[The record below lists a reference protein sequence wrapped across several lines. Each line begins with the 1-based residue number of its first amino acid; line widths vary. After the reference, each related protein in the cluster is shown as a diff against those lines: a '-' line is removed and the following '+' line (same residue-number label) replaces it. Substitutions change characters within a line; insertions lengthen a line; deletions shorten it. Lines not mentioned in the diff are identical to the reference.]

1 MLEQVA
7 VTERH
12 RLWVDQVALLF
23 GGLDICAIELL
34 VGKDGKEFI
43 IEVNDSALSLMGDSQ
58 EEDRRQ
64 IADLVTAKMQACC
77 RQPAV
82 LTKTG
87 SRGSISNSSVTSPT
101 EERNN
106 PSATNIAGSFS
117 SSISSLTSGIGSAAS
132 TLSNRVTS
140 TMNEVASTASSVT
153 SIPPSEPPPPPPPL
167 QRRDSQG
174 MNNNFFLQILINIY
188 NRFIYFSLASQ
199 SSTVSSTPSIGRRP
213 DEPPPVP
220 KTTRLPFN
228 RQGSQS
234 AAPTEDSEDTMK
246 NLRKTFAGI
255 FGDM

>member
-82 LTKTG
+82 LTKTS

-106 PSATNIAGSFS
+106 QSTATATATATNIAGSFS

-140 TMNEVASTASSVT
+140 TMNEVTSS
-153 SIPPSEPPPPPPPL
+153 SSEPPPPPPPL

-174 MNNNFFLQILINIY
+174 
-188 NRFIYFSLASQ
+188 
-199 SSTVSSTPSIGRRP
+199 T
-213 DEPPPVP
+213 
-220 KTTRLPFN
+220 
-228 RQGSQS
+228 
-234 AAPTEDSEDTMK
+234 K
-246 NLRKTFAGI
+246 N
-255 FGDM
+255 